1 MIHEG
6 WKCSLEGDH
15 SYSLLK
21 PLVIHSVYVQYTA
34 MVVMIRH
41 LNLQSTV
48 SKKLNFIPFKPGQ
61 GAKVLIGIF
70 RN

>member
-34 MVVMIRH
+34 MVVMISRT
-41 LNLQSTV
+41 LIQSY
-48 SKKLNFIPFKPGQ
+48 KFI
-61 GAKVLIGIF
+61 AMVL
-70 RN
+70 